1 MTLAEFTQHIR
12 NQLNDSA
19 PDCSDVMPTVRV
31 QLDLHVYPGWEYGD
45 HITEDGV
52 LKAIAE
58 LVADQMV
65 TVGVDEGTIDL
76 KLTALGANADTPQRG
91 EATGLAPTTTPK
103 ERVLG

>member
-65 TVGVDEGTIDL
+65 PVGVDEGTIDL
-76 KLTALGANADTPQRG
+76 KLTDLPQYS
-91 EATGLAPTTTPK
+91 
-103 ERVLG
+103 

>member
-45 HITEDGV
+45 HIT
-52 LKAIAE
+52 
-58 LVADQMV
+58 
-65 TVGVDEGTIDL
+65 
-76 KLTALGANADTPQRG
+76 
-91 EATGLAPTTTPK
+91 
-103 ERVLG
+103 